1 MRLWANGSDQ
11 SNLVRALTLI
21 VAAARGD
28 LMACLARL
36 IRSISQRTQVWVI
49 THSPRLNDALA
60 DGDGCHRVYLERE
73 LWDPQKFLNRPCW
86 NAVPGAGLPD
96 AAHATTDP
104 TQ

>member
-28 LMACLARL
+28 LMACLSRL

-49 THSPRLNDALA
+49 AHSPN
-60 DGDGCHRVYLERE
+60 
-73 LWDPQKFLNRPCW
+73 
-86 NAVPGAGLPD
+86 
-96 AAHATTDP
+96 
-104 TQ
+104 

>member
-1 MRLWANGSDQ
+1 MRVWANGSDQ

-49 THSPRLNDALA
+49 AHSPRLIDALA

-73 LWDPQKFLNRPCW
+73 LGSTKIPEQTMLDRSAWRWPS
-86 NAVPGAGLPD
+86 
-96 AAHATTDP
+96 
-104 TQ
+104 